1 MLGLGLKDYL
11 YIAFFT
17 VVAASAA
24 YKLQTWHYA
33 PLREKDAKIKQLETA
48 LRTTGDKLNECSM
61 SKQKESIE
69 AFIEGVESHENNIS
83 VDLRNLHT

>member
-1 MLGLGLKDYL
+1 MFGIKDYI
-11 YIAFFT
+11 YIGMF
-17 VVAASAA
+17 VLAASVAT

-33 PLREKDAKIKQLETA
+33 PLREKDAKIKQLDAA
-48 LRTTGDKLNECSM
+48 LKATGEKLNECYI
-61 SKQKESIE
+61 SKPKESVE